1 MVTRFTAVV
10 TADRYGAK
18 GANLEHEREL
28 LAGFPDIDVDLRGEP
43 IHSEDELI
51 ALGNE
56 ADALF
61 LSTRDAVTR
70 RFCEQS
76 GKVKVVARYGVGLD
90 NVDLAAAADH
100 GIVITHYPQYC
111 TNEVAD
117 HALALLLTL
126 NRRIAE
132 LSTDL
137 HADAWNTH
145 GRMTREIL
153 RGPIEPLYK
162 QTIGVIALGRI
173 GSAVVSRLRP
183 FGSRIIVCDPY
194 VDDDQIRA
202 LGAEPVSLDELVSTA
217 DMITIHCPL
226 TPETRGLLG
235 PAQFAAMKPH
245 VSIVNTARG
254 PIINQAALIDFLTS
268 HPDTALPDS
277 QRPAHAAFGLLFRGV
292 DPDRPRPDIPFRHRR
307 VARLPAA
314 DRCQPR
320 RARQGETGAGSG
332 LNLGA
337 GGYPNPGHVRLR
349 R

>member
-18 GANLEHEREL
+18 GANLDHEREL

-70 RFCEQS
+70 RFCEQAE
-76 GKVKVVARYGVGLD
+76 KVKVVARYGVGLD

-173 GSAVVSRLRP
+173 GSAVVSRIKP
-183 FGSRIIVCDPY
+183 FRSRIIVCDPY
-194 VDDDQIRA
+194 VDDDEIRA

-268 HPDTALPDS
+268 HPDARAGLDVFEEEPLEGGSPLYQIPNVLLTPHSAYYSEESTRIVRDQTFLSAIAVLRGYLP
-277 QRPAHAAFGLLFRGV
+277 PT
-292 DPDRPRPDIPFRHRR
+292 
-307 VARLPAA
+307 VA
-314 DRCQPR
+314 
-320 RARQGETGAGSG
+320 
-332 LNLGA
+332 
-337 GGYPNPGHVRLR
+337 NPGVLDKVNLAPAPA
-349 R
+349 